1 MSVSSAAISAP
12 EPIIA
17 VRDVWAGY
25 GGRDV
30 LHGVSLEVRGGEAV
44 AVIGLN
50 GAGKTTLLRAI
61 MGYVRPSRGT
71 IRFRGR
77 DLIGLRPH
85 EIARAGIAYV
95 PQDYTIFPALSV
107 AEHLEVGGIMR
118 SAAVR
123 AERRGLVYGL
133 FPRLHERLGQKAYTL
148 SGGERQMLGL
158 ARALMADPALIMLD
172 EPSLGLAPM
181 IVESMFGLL
190 EEIHRRGTPIL
201 LVEQNAAAALAHSQ
215 RVYVIETG
223 AAKLSGS
230 SADVAGRPDIR
241 AAYLWGVE

>member
-30 LHGVSLEVRGGEAV
+30 LHGVSLEVRGGGAG
-44 AVIGLN
+44 AGLGLN
-50 GAGKTTLLRAI
+50 GAGKTPLLRAI

-107 AEHLEVGGIMR
+107 AEHLEVGGC
-118 SAAVR
+118 A
-123 AERRGLVYGL
+123 G
-133 FPRLHERLGQKAYTL
+133 
-148 SGGERQMLGL
+148 SGGG
-158 ARALMADPALIMLD
+158 RA
-172 EPSLGLAPM
+172 
-181 IVESMFGLL
+181 
-190 EEIHRRGTPIL
+190 
-201 LVEQNAAAALAHSQ
+201 
-215 RVYVIETG
+215 
-223 AAKLSGS
+223 GS
-230 SADVAGRPDIR
+230 PGS
-241 AAYLWGVE
+241 